1 MDRRSALKNLTMS
14 LGYAVATPSIMS
26 ILSSCKEQTVLWNAK
41 FLTKE
46 EQKTVIVLV
55 NIIIPASDVVGALD
69 VNVTQFLDLMYKD
82 IETETNQKLFKNG
95 AAIFADKF
103 HQKFGV
109 SVMDGEKKEFE
120 ALLTEYF
127 ELSEEETKHLLWFQK
142 TPMHKV
148 SREKMESF
156 NIDKFLLSV
165 RYYAIFGY
173 CTSEKVGE
181 EVLSYDPIP
190 GQYNGCIPVEEVG
203 NAWSI

>member
-14 LGYAVATPSIMS
+14 LGYAVATPTIMS
-26 ILSSCKEQTVLWNAK
+26 ILSSCTEQTVLWK
-41 FLTKE
+41 TQFLTKE
-46 EQKTVIVLV
+46 EQKSVTELV
-55 NIIIPASDVVGALD
+55 DIIIPTSDVVGALD
-69 VNVTQFLDLMYKD
+69 VNVPQFLDLMYKD
-82 IETETNQKLFKNG
+82 IETETNQKLFRNG

-103 HQKFGV
+103 QEKFGV
-109 SVMDGEKKEFE
+109 SVLNGKKKEFE

-127 ELSEEETKHLLWFQK
+127 ELSEEETKHVLWFQK

-148 SREKMESF
+148 SREKMESY
-156 NIDKFLLSV
+156 NVYKFLLSV

-190 GQYNGCIPVEEVG
+190 GQYNGCIPVQEVG